1 MNNEKERLIE
11 IFKEASF
18 FKEIKKCLD
27 AYNYPT
33 LEIKEATENPDYL
46 LMFSEKD
53 DKKKFAGL
61 IFIERE
67 NEFFI
72 ETIGEIYKPESF
84 KIKDKIDHILKN
96 CNNLGNDYKAE
107 IQNKEFWEK
116 TLDIELPKENWED
129 YEINPSSQ
137 ILIPFHSKNI
147 INELMVCIR
156 EIKKIQNSNEPLS
169 CVTFIKNE
177 KEDEKSNDFVIIGY
191 ASTLGKESLKSPNQ
205 SS

>member
-67 NEFFI
+67 NAFAFFF
-72 ETIGEIYKPESF
+72 S
-84 KIKDKIDHILKN
+84 
-96 CNNLGNDYKAE
+96 
-107 IQNKEFWEK
+107 
-116 TLDIELPKENWED
+116 
-129 YEINPSSQ
+129 
-137 ILIPFHSKNI
+137 
-147 INELMVCIR
+147 
-156 EIKKIQNSNEPLS
+156 
-169 CVTFIKNE
+169 
-177 KEDEKSNDFVIIGY
+177 
-191 ASTLGKESLKSPNQ
+191 
-205 SS
+205 